1 LEGLKKLDESHSS
14 RLSAQWCTVVTLLLD
29 HRLAF
34 GLAGLEG
41 SMKERSEDNATG
53 VRAGLGLPPICP
65 DKARSKR
72 GSRPDGAKR
81 FRATLTAEQAALIY
95 TLRPQGEDNP
105 QPNKIAGNSQLLAKE
120 FGVSPKAVRDVWNRR
135 TWVHATQEADLSE
148 RGLDS
153 EKRRPVI
160 DNNLELPERSMDC
173 EKMSFKQQEQ
183 GLWARSGLT
192 NRLGPI
198 FKFIP
203 LSQATS
209 YVAAGL
215 GCDRTDSFNTIR
227 GLFQVTRTTTRFKG
241 LETSPPSLLNEKRQ

>member
-1 LEGLKKLDESHSS
+1 
-14 RLSAQWCTVVTLLLD
+14 
-29 HRLAF
+29 
-34 GLAGLEG
+34 
-41 SMKERSEDNATG
+41 MKERSDDIVTG
-53 VRAGLGLPPICP
+53 VTRGLGLPPICP

-95 TLRPQGEDNP
+95 TLRPQGEDHP

-135 TWVHATQEADLSE
+135 TWVHATQEAELPE

-173 EKMSFKQQEQ
+173 EKMSFVAVKQQEQ

-203 LSQATS
+203 LSQGPS

-215 GCDRTDSFNTIR
+215 ACHMHGH
-227 GLFQVTRTTTRFKG
+227 V
-241 LETSPPSLLNEKRQ
+241 

>member
-1 LEGLKKLDESHSS
+1 
-14 RLSAQWCTVVTLLLD
+14 
-29 HRLAF
+29 
-34 GLAGLEG
+34 
-41 SMKERSEDNATG
+41 MKERSDDIVTG
-53 VRAGLGLPPICP
+53 VTRGLGLPPICP

-95 TLRPQGEDNP
+95 TLRPQGEDHP

-135 TWVHATQEADLSE
+135 TWVHATQEAELPE

-153 EKRRPVI
+153 EKRRPVT

-173 EKMSFKQQEQ
+173 EKMSFLAVKQQEQ

-203 LSQATS
+203 LSQGPS
-209 YVAAGL
+209 YFAAGL
-215 GCDRTDSFNTIR
+215 ACHMHGH
-227 GLFQVTRTTTRFKG
+227 V
-241 LETSPPSLLNEKRQ
+241 